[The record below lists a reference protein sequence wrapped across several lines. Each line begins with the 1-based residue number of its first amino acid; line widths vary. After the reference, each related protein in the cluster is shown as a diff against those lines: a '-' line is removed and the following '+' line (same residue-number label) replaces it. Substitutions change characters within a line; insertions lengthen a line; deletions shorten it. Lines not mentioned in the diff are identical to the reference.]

1 MIFVRTLCFQKKKNS
16 ALLVLCIRMIAAEAD
31 SRGRRMTGAKAA
43 VVTSSSSRTNETRA
57 RSASLCVH
65 LVDQL
70 LEMSRLQQQFRFFG
84 LFIEGSEICTYV
96 SDHRINTSN
105 IEGTFVSRYLLLT
118 YHVPPLRHLQQAE
131 RPFSCP
137 LPVRWA
143 RRYHVQYILLR
154 DTGPDVSSS
163 NGFRFWL
170 VSCFTRRTTRC
181 R

>member
-43 VVTSSSSRTNETRA
+43 VVTGSSSRTNETRA

-70 LEMSRLQQQFRFFG
+70 LEMFRLQQQFRFFG
-84 LFIEGSEICTYV
+84 LFLEGSEICTCLRSPNKHV
-96 SDHRINTSN
+96 QHRRHL
-105 IEGTFVSRYLLLT
+105 SRYLLLT

-143 RRYHVQYILLR
+143 RRYHVQNILLR
-154 DTGPDVSSS
+154 ATGPDVSSS

-170 VSCFTRRTTRC
+170 VSCFARRTT
-181 R
+181 